1 MEGYLSDWETLFVKA
16 SYRNCG
22 VTMRRPEAWTAAK
35 SQDVVKHTQD
45 VLSLF
50 RGRIIINLRCRFPS
64 RMGYNVIRD
73 RTVVVRRT
81 AVKATTVQVDCIS
94 RRRRKRATACRG
106 WLWRTK
112 LQR

>member
-1 MEGYLSDWETLFVKA
+1 MWRA
-16 SYRNCG
+16 
-22 VTMRRPEAWTAAK
+22 EACTEDIAVHHFPAVK
-35 SQDVVKHTQD
+35 SQDVVKQTQD
-45 VLSLF
+45 ALSLF
-50 RGRIIINLRCRFPS
+50 RGWIIIYLRCRFPS

-94 RRRRKRATACRG
+94 RRCRKRATACRD
-106 WLWRTK
+106 WLQRTK

>member
-1 MEGYLSDWETLFVKA
+1 MNG
-16 SYRNCG
+16 G
-22 VTMRRPEAWTAAK
+22 VTMWRPETLNAAE
-35 SQDVVKHTQD
+35 SQDVVKQTQD
-45 VLSLF
+45 ALSLF
-50 RGRIIINLRCRFPS
+50 RGWIIIYLRCRFPS
-64 RMGYNVIRD
+64 RMGYNVIRN